1 MRLNAGAEV
10 THAMPRNLRRNLALM
25 LAVAALSS
33 GCGSHS
39 PEAGPAGQAAS
50 KIAARKPVSP
60 TDELSPNMVSA
71 VASNKPS
78 ALPLQVKF
86 ELRDRPG
93 IGQPVDVDLAI
104 VPMSAS
110 VDRVS
115 GKVEGEDGLD
125 LIEGGEIAA
134 SDRPVEGVP
143 IRHSIKVLP
152 RREGIFTVRAVLT
165 VDASGVSTTESYS
178 LPVIASTATAEDPP
192 TPATAPAAAPAA
204 PAPARISEAHPGAPA
219 TAASQ

>member
-1 MRLNAGAEV
+1 
-10 THAMPRNLRRNLALM
+10 
-25 LAVAALSS
+25 
-33 GCGSHS
+33 
-39 PEAGPAGQAAS
+39 
-50 KIAARKPVSP
+50 
-60 TDELSPNMVSA
+60 
-71 VASNKPS
+71 
-78 ALPLQVKF
+78 
-86 ELRDRPG
+86 
-93 IGQPVDVDLAI
+93 
-104 VPMSAS
+104 MSAS